1 MQIQKILLLLM
12 ISISN
17 FLVADDAQVPF
28 NQPDENGE
36 RQFII
41 VTASYNNNEWYLY
54 NLNSIFNQNYNNYR
68 VIYIDDC
75 STDGTAELVEEYIN
89 QRNLHH
95 KITLIKNTQHRGALA
110 NHYHAI
116 HSCPDNAIIAIVDGD
131 DFIANSEALKYLNS
145 VYADPNVW
153 LTYGQFIEYPNSAPG
168 FCCPMPERV
177 VANNAF
183 REYHHT
189 PSHMRT
195 YYAGLFKQIRK
206 EDLMYQDDFFQMDA
220 DISTMFPMIEMARD
234 HFRFIPEVLYIYNGA
249 NELNDHKKSKT
260 LQRELDLNIRDRQRY
275 EKVASPVR
283 E

>member
-1 MQIQKILLLLM
+1 MQVKKSIVFLLVLLA
-12 ISISN
+12 N
-17 FLVADDAQVPF
+17 FSVSCDQQMSF
-28 NQPDENGE
+28 NQSDDNGE
-36 RQFII
+36 RPFVI
-41 VTASYNNNEWYLY
+41 VTASYNNKEWYVY
-54 NLNSIFNQNYNNYR
+54 NLNSLFNQNYNNYR

-116 HSCPDNAIIAIVDGD
+116 HSCPDNAVIAIVDGD
-131 DFIANSEALKYLNS
+131 DCIASPEVLKYLNS

-153 LTYGQFIEYPNSAPG
+153 LTYGQFIEYPTNAIG
-168 FCCPMPERV
+168 FCCPMPDWV

-183 REYHHT
+183 REFGHT

-195 YYAGLFKQIRK
+195 YYAGLFKQIKK
-206 EDLMYQDDFFQMDA
+206 EDLMYHDDFFEMDA

-234 HFRFIPEVLYIYNGA
+234 HFKFIPEILYIYNGA
-249 NELNDHKKSKT
+249 NQLNDHKKSKE
-260 LQRELDLNIRDRQRY
+260 LQRKLDLKIRKRVRY
-275 EKVASPVR
+275 DKAASPVR